1 MSNKKTGPEKLNEA
15 EGKSKLKKVDNKTVL
30 EDKKWRVT
38 NYEETLMGVEKG
50 RSGKRKSNW
59 LPHWQN

>member
-1 MSNKKTGPEKLNEA
+1 MSNKKTGPASLAGRREKLNEA

-50 RSGKRKSNW
+50 RSGKRKK
-59 LPHWQN
+59 

>member
-15 EGKSKLKKVDNKTVL
+15 EGKSKLEKVDNKTIL

-50 RSGKRKSNW
+50 RSGKRKK
-59 LPHWQN
+59 